1 MEPTPMVTTRY
12 SNGKLSLLHLQSI
25 YFIIWY
31 MVSELWPAATNVVA
45 LHPHQIYQTS
55 FELYRKVP
63 PCTGQKGINSNPL
76 LDHPC
81 RSGNIFAIYKT
92 IAAKKLRRKVIQL
105 LTSFESSLG
114 LIRKC

>member
-1 MEPTPMVTTRY
+1 MVTTRY

-55 FELYRKVP
+55 FELDRKVP

-76 LDHPC
+76 FTVYKSIGPC

-92 IAAKKLRRKVIQL
+92 TAAKR
-105 LTSFESSLG
+105 
-114 LIRKC
+114 

>member
-1 MEPTPMVTTRY
+1 ME
-12 SNGKLSLLHLQSI
+12 SLACCICKIEIMSYDDPSYL
-25 YFIIWY
+25 
-31 MVSELWPAATNVVA
+31 LWPAATNVVA

-55 FELYRKVP
+55 FELDRKVP

-105 LTSFESSLG
+105 LTSFESCLG